1 MKQLIFCLCLVLLLC
16 AGCQSESTQATVT
29 AEPSG
34 ESSVTTTAA
43 YFVPTELL
51 GSWVSATGG
60 ELEMVETITFG
71 EDGAISV
78 SAVYQG
84 QDAGTIYGT
93 YLVAGHSIYCN
104 ITEGTTPFTV
114 EYDFR
119 IEGREL
125 TLTDAEGPAHY
136 LRVS

>member
-16 AGCQSESTQATVT
+16 AGCQKEDPATT
-29 AEPSG
+29 EPA
-34 ESSVTTTAA
+34 VTTTLTPP
-43 YFVPTELL
+43 FIPTELL

-60 ELEMVETITFG
+60 ELEMVETITSG
-71 EDGAISV
+71 EDGTMSV

-84 QDAGTIYGT
+84 RDAGTIYGT

-104 ITEGTTPFTV
+104 ITEGTTPFSV

-119 IEGREL
+119 IDGREL
-125 TLTDAEGPAHY
+125 TLTDADGPAHY